1 MIDTD
6 VPGPSLLSSTMQ
18 HSSAKAHTPSR
29 TPQPHP
35 PSQPP
40 KPNYDAFASLTNS
53 RSASQSSTPAPS
65 LLQQQQAILNQ
76 QATITASPLDP
87 FASISLGNSRQGS
100 PFTKPPPGK
109 APSTSM
115 FDFASPTPQKA
126 TTPNPAQPSTQNTNG
141 NSVDD
146 DWSFSSA
153 LPEDSSL
160 PNAINLIVS
169 DKEVAIHFDVSRRKG
184 NDPVLDIL
192 AKFSNKSAH
201 AITEYTFQVAVTKV
215 GQIMGSS

>member
-1 MIDTD
+1 
-6 VPGPSLLSSTMQ
+6 MQ
-18 HSSAKAHTPSR
+18 HSSAKAPTPSR

-40 KPNYDAFASLTNS
+40 KANYDAFASLTNS
-53 RSASQSSTPAPS
+53 GPASQSPTPAPS

-76 QATITASPLDP
+76 QATHTAPPSDP
-87 FASISLGNSRQGS
+87 FASISSGTSRQGS

-115 FDFASPTPQKA
+115 FDFASSASQKA
-126 TTPNPAQPSTQNTNG
+126 ATPNPAQTSTSNTNG

-160 PNAINLIVS
+160 PTATSLVVS
-169 DKEVAIHFDVSRRKG
+169 DKEVAIQFDVSRRKG

-215 GQIMGSS
+215 GYVMASY